1 MSDPYKPKGR
11 KNYYLDVSI
20 NGVQHRESLGTSD
33 WREARR
39 LARERSKQLEQRPPD
54 PAKRSKSYGSMDVQ
68 TALTAYAAERRAQV
82 SARMCAYWKEQIPAL
97 SGFFKDLKLRSILPV
112 HISEYQNAR
121 LDAGKAPKTING
133 EVSVLRQLLKHARLW
148 YRFKED
154 YKPVPNSK
162 PPVGRALTEDE
173 QARLFE
179 VAQTRTD
186 WMIAHAAATLAFYC
200 GARAC
205 ELRAL
210 KWKDVDLIAGLLDIR
225 RSKTRAGWRT
235 PTLNQTCKSALANLY
250 RAAKEINAA
259 DPEHYVFPS
268 HKGGRKIDPTKP
280 ITSWRT
286 AWRSIRKKAARNDQ
300 NEVIYP
306 ALDTVRF
313 HDGRHTAITTLAE
326 KGLPDWVIQAQ
337 VGHVDAEMMKT
348 YSHIRRRALD
358 EAAAALEPTKPQL
371 TEELLN

>member
-11 KNYYLDVSI
+11 KNYYLDVVV

-33 WREARR
+33 WRKARQ
-39 LARERSKQLEQRPPD
+39 LAKDRTQQLEKRPPD
-54 PAKRSKSYGSMDVQ
+54 PAKRSKSYGSMDVKA
-68 TALTAYAAERRAQV
+68 ALLAYAAERRAQV
-82 SARMCAYWKEQIPAL
+82 SPRMCAYWKEQIPAL
-97 SGFFKDLKLRSILPV
+97 SGFFKDIKLRGILSI

-133 EVSVLRQLLKHARLW
+133 EVSVLRQLMKHAHLW

-154 YKPVPNSK
+154 YKPIPNHK
-162 PPVGRALTEDE
+162 PPIGQALTDDD

-179 VAQTRTD
+179 VAQSNPH
-186 WMIAHAAATLAFYC
+186 WMIAYTAATLGFYC

-205 ELRAL
+205 ELRGL
-210 KWKDVDLIAGLLDIR
+210 KWKDVDLVAGLLDIR

-235 PTLNQTCKSALANLY
+235 PTLNQTCKNALSSLY
-250 RAAKEINAA
+250 TAAKAVNAA
-259 DPEHYVFPS
+259 DPDHYVFPS
-268 HKGGRKIDPTKP
+268 HKGGRKIDPSKP

-286 AWRSIRKKAARNDQ
+286 AWRSIRRKAARNDLG
-300 NEVIYP
+300 EVIYP
-306 ALDTVRF
+306 ALNTVRF

-326 KGLPDWVIQAQ
+326 KGVPDWIIQAQ
-337 VGHVDAEMMKT
+337 VGHVDSEMMKT

-358 EAAAALEPTKPQL
+358 EAAAALEPTKIQPA
-371 TEELLN
+371 EELLN